1 MNHITSK
8 NPESTMMGQP
18 TTIVAVYPT
27 HTAAEAAVHE
37 LKQSGFDLRKL
48 SIIGRDY
55 HTEEHVLG
63 YYNVGDRMKAWGKA
77 GAFWGAL
84 WGLLF
89 GSAYFWIPGLG
100 PLLVAGPLVKMIV
113 AALEGAVIAGGLGVM
128 VGALSGIGIP
138 EDSILRYETALR
150 ADRFLLIVQGRDYE
164 TAPVQ
169 DILHRTS
176 PESMEQHD

>member
-1 MNHITSK
+1 MNHITNQ

-63 YYNVGDRMKAWGKA
+63 YYNAGDRMKAWGKA

-84 WGLLF
+84 WGCCLGRRISGF
-89 GSAYFWIPGLG
+89 PVSDRCWWRCFSPPFRDAPPRPASATR
-100 PLLVAGPLVKMIV
+100 MRQ
-113 AALEGAVIAGGLGVM
+113 
-128 VGALSGIGIP
+128 SN
-138 EDSILRYETALR
+138 SN
-150 ADRFLLIVQGRDYE
+150 
-164 TAPVQ
+164 
-169 DILHRTS
+169 
-176 PESMEQHD
+176 

>member
-1 MNHITSK
+1 MNHITSQ

-37 LKQSGFDLRKL
+37 LRQSGFDLRKL

-63 YYNVGDRMKAWGKA
+63 YYNVGDRMKAWGKT

-100 PLLVAGPLVKMIV
+100 PLLVAVLFSPISRRPAAPCVRDEDEAVEFKLTSADFTSTRPL
-113 AALEGAVIAGGLGVM
+113 ALPL
-128 VGALSGIGIP
+128 
-138 EDSILRYETALR
+138 
-150 ADRFLLIVQGRDYE
+150 
-164 TAPVQ
+164 
-169 DILHRTS
+169 
-176 PESMEQHD
+176 